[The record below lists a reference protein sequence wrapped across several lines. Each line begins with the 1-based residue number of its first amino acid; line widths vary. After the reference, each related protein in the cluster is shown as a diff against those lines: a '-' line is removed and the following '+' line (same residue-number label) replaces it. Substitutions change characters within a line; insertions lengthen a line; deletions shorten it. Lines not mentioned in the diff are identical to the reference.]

1 MILQELMLLPP
12 QSINALMIN
21 VVSTSVNFF
30 HNLSIKQSEMGHILY
45 HRGANTLSAP
55 CSI

>member
-21 VVSTSVNFF
+21 VVSMSVNF
-30 HNLSIKQSEMGHILY
+30 L
-45 HRGANTLSAP
+45 
-55 CSI
+55 